1 MNNYLSL
8 SVPGNAYFIVV
19 IVKNISQFSILQEE
33 NVKGWLS
40 DNIFSKAPFLVS
52 ILIDQ
57 GIFVTSLV
65 AIGFTML
72 IVILGTK
79 VQAMKNI
86 FLKIKAKLM
95 WSSILRS

>member
-8 SVPGNAYFIVV
+8 CIPGNAYFIVV

-40 DNIFSKAPFLVS
+40 DNVFSKTPFLVK

-57 GIFVTSLV
+57 GVFVTMLV
-65 AIGFTML
+65 MSGTTLL

-79 VQAMKNI
+79 VQALKTV